1 MRKNQYEEA
10 LFRCE
15 DDRFDLDMHIETN
28 ASAKAALQPINAQ
41 LMHMDA
47 EDRANFRIE
56 DTPLRAI
63 HYTSIKRIYGT
74 LSSLTDMKLCL
85 LLNCDLADD
94 MGALQALWICR
105 A

>member
-28 ASAKAALQPINAQ
+28 ASAKAALQPINAE

-56 DTPLRAI
+56 ERPLRAI
-63 HYTSIKRIYGT
+63 HYTAIKRIYGEY
-74 LSSLTDMKLCL
+74 SPLCRYQVTSGTM
-85 LLNCDLADD
+85 NSMIICI
-94 MGALQALWICR
+94 GAGPDV
-105 A
+105 

>member
-28 ASAKAALQPINAQ
+28 ASARAALQPICEQ
-41 LMHMDA
+41 LMEMDV
-47 EDRANFRIE
+47 ESRANFRIE

-63 HYTSIKRIYGT
+63 HYTSIKRIYGKLPIGISIT
-74 LSSLTDMKLCL
+74 AGKMSST
-85 LLNCDLADD
+85 
-94 MGALQALWICR
+94 R
-105 A
+105 

>member
-28 ASAKAALQPINAQ
+28 ASAKAALQPINLA
-41 LMHMDA
+41 LMHMEA

-56 DTPLRAI
+56 DSPLRAI
-63 HYTSIKRIYGT
+63 HYTAIKRVYGNLSIL
-74 LSSLTDMKLCL
+74 LSSCHRHPTIGL
-85 LLNCDLADD
+85 LPV
-94 MGALQALWICR
+94 WSSSIFR
-105 A
+105 HTPT

>member
-1 MRKNQYEEA
+1 MQHMRKNQYEEA

-28 ASAKAALQPINAQ
+28 ASAKAALQPINDA
-41 LMHMDA
+41 LIRMDT

-63 HYTSIKRIYGT
+63 HYTAIRRIYGRLPDL
-74 LSSLTDMKLCL
+74 LSKS
-85 LLNCDLADD
+85 
-94 MGALQALWICR
+94 CR
-105 A
+105 N